1 MTYEE
6 YLKIETELENQ
17 LKKLK
22 ADYLEEH
29 GLAIGTPV
37 IFLGKND
44 GWKHRGIG
52 ELHHIYQRRIG
63 WKGEVEH
70 NILPAKKDGTPSKKG
85 AYIYFCEKKDLQVV
99 TNDDH

>member
-17 LKKLK
+17 LKKLE

-37 IFLGKND
+37 IFLGNQHSRHNNKFV
-44 GWKHRGIG
+44 GKLYHVS
-52 ELHHIYQRRIG
+52 QRNIK
-63 WKGEVEH
+63 WNGEVEH

-85 AYIYFCEKKDLQVV
+85 AYIYLCEKKDLQVV
-99 TNDDH
+99 TND